1 MIFLRLG
8 ENFTSCC
15 TLQVSEAPLG
25 KGRGP
30 TIKENAVKSQVEDK
44 SCEKSQ
50 GRSAFTVSSPPHV
63 KYQDVQM
70 EDALGCRFR

>member
-1 MIFLRLG
+1 MVG
-8 ENFTSCC
+8 ELSYIHTFTSDIR
-15 TLQVSEAPLG
+15 S
-25 KGRGP
+25 
-30 TIKENAVKSQVEDK
+30 KENAVKSQVEDK

-50 GRSAFTVSSPPHV
+50 ERSAFTVSSPPHV